1 MGSKQFL
8 KQRKGVKKPRE
19 KNTVTDADKIEVLKM
34 FHHLKMKQR
43 DIAIH
48 FNVSPSMISRIL
60 SKAEKNHAGQNILAY
75 DPSEVLTRTSLSPF
89 ERAKKISEDALQN
102 CELVMSMVR
111 YELELTHKAMLE
123 GKEFARDGISIE
135 KMTKFLQVAA
145 PYVLD
150 RKDGKTVKPED
161 ATPAG
166 KMHKLMGDRTKTA

>member
-8 KQRKGVKKPRE
+8 KQRKGVKKTRS
-19 KNTVTDADKIEVLKM
+19 NNSVTDADKIEILKM

-60 SKAEKNHAGQNILAY
+60 SKAEKNHAGQNVLAY

-89 ERAKKISEDALQN
+89 ERAKKIGEDALQV
-102 CELVMSMVR
+102 CELTMSMMR
-111 YELELTHKAMLE
+111 YEFELTHKAIMDGKGFQRE
-123 GKEFARDGISIE
+123 GINIE